1 MTFPDLPDITLPVDG
16 TTTIRQLLDKTMI
29 DRGKVESYS
38 VYLEGARAPLE
49 LNTATS
55 NLEGH
60 TIAIKYN
67 PASSKL

>member
-1 MTFPDLPDITLPVDG
+1 
-16 TTTIRQLLDKTMI
+16 MI

-67 PASSKL
+67 PASSKLYLCYINIRHRFIC